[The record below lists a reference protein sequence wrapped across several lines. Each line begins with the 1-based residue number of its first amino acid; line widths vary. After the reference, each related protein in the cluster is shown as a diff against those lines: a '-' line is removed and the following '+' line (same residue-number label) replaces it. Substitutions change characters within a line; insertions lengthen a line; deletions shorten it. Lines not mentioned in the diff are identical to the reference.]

1 MKPKKWLALFLAA
14 ALTISAASPSSMT
27 VMASEQT
34 AESKEAESVEEPEE
48 KVEAEEVAEL
58 EEQPEVEETT
68 EPEEQ
73 PKVKETTEP
82 EEQPEVTETTE
93 PEEQP
98 EVEETAEPEEQP
110 EVTETTEPEE
120 KTEVEEVIE
129 SEETTEENVTVED
142 EIEGQPAVQSLL
154 PLEEKKVYLSL
165 INYTESELQSMPI
178 RTILGLLRNYDGTAV
193 DISEDAV
200 IAWDSTYEL
209 PGEPRSAWAG
219 DFQVVDR
226 DTTVNVWCQ
235 VDLSEYIAH
244 MIVGKGNQLDSDAIR
259 YEITV
264 YLPKIW
270 EQVQY
275 SLYTADEKHEEVT
288 GENISEKW
296 NSESSIDGIDATDS
310 NGVYAASSAV
320 VFNSANYQS
329 GKEYDL
335 KMSLSQTERPDLQV
349 EVYTLEEYQK
359 LQAGQSA
366 VAITDQI
373 LNGNGY
379 RANYDSEQ
387 IFVVVYKKK
396 DTGAT
401 IGQFSAH
408 YRAMGRNVISTY
420 TFTGRL
426 YVYDGQQVITVADKD
441 EGSDDVDAS
450 VLYKTTDAET
460 TKYSHGHYDL
470 YKGYAADGK
479 YYFQAELTDENGNN
493 VSDHIVK
500 IVEGNYSSLPEA
512 EGQKDIKTELLNTQT
527 IPGGYELKLKKNI
540 DEDINADTSFCAF
553 LDDGS
558 VWKIYIGLK
567 EYETYG
573 NVFKISGARQEDRT
587 FKSGE
592 NAYVLADSKYNG
604 NSKGNWSDLDTYME
618 NGYQTIFLNDKDV
631 DLSKLQPYFTTDASN
646 KVYAG
651 PQQESG
657 VSVKDFSNGAVQYTT
672 ISDKYDAKNYWVTFV
687 KKATGPKL
695 FVNGPGERDVLLGA
709 EWDYHD
715 ILIAN
720 VGDAVLTGLKVEL
733 NATHLKLDDYWTVGG
748 EGNDTLAAFTT
759 VDVGDKK
766 YGELANLAKI
776 RLEPD
781 GTGRIE
787 GTLTVSADGQEPVT
801 IKLKGY
807 ASGADFTTEVLDD
820 AVKYVP
826 YSFLISNS
834 NMYDWNAVSYKLVSG
849 KLPAGV
855 SFNEQTGEI
864 YGTPTETGEF
874 SISIQLET
882 KNEETGDQTETH
894 TADYVLVVGDNSNES
909 VYKSSDPGYELL
921 QAIGEDTNGNYD
933 FVVRSWDDQLFVSR
947 GELNEFV
954 DLWLNGEKLIDGT
967 DYTKVRGS
975 TRITVRSQTF
985 KNKAKRE
992 GTNTIAAEFRVNGD
1006 RNGEL
1011 KRTAQNFRL
1020 DIREDN
1026 TSGNNNGSNT
1036 GNGGKK
1042 HSSSGSGSGSSSDN
1056 AVSTAATAAGVT
1068 VFDGVKFVARVMD
1081 SNNQP
1086 MANATVELHSTPQ
1099 TALTNAGGYATF
1111 NPVEF
1116 GTHTFIVKDSARNVL
1131 ATKEFELQEGNSV
1144 VINGSKLTAKNGSTV
1159 ALSLKAENGELTF
1172 ISAVATGDHEQPM
1185 VWMVMLLS
1193 CLVILGVVG
1202 YRKRNMWFKRQ

>member
-48 KVEAEEVAEL
+48 KAEAEEVTEL
-58 EEQPEVEETT
+58 
-68 EPEEQ
+68 
-73 PKVKETTEP
+73 
-82 EEQPEVTETTE
+82 
-93 PEEQP
+93 EEQP

-110 EVTETTEPEE
+110 EVKETTEPEE
-120 KTEVEEVIE
+120 KTEGEEVTA
-129 SEETTEENVTVED
+129 SEETTEEASENVTDIVED

-165 INYTESELQSMPI
+165 INYTESELQSMPM

-209 PGEPRSAWAG
+209 PGDPRSAWAG

-270 EQVQY
+270 EQVKY

-296 NSESSIDGIDATDS
+296 NSESSIDGIDTTDS
-310 NGVYAASSAV
+310 NGVYAKSSV

-540 DEDINADTSFCAF
+540 DEDIDADTSFCAF

-592 NAYVLADSKYNG
+592 NAYVLADSKYSG
-604 NSKGNWSDLDTYME
+604 NSEGNWSDLDTYME

-631 DLSKLQPYFTTDASN
+631 D
-646 KVYAG
+646 
-651 PQQESG
+651 
-657 VSVKDFSNGAVQYTT
+657 
-672 ISDKYDAKNYWVTFV
+672 
-687 KKATGPKL
+687 
-695 FVNGPGERDVLLGA
+695 
-709 EWDYHD
+709 
-715 ILIAN
+715 
-720 VGDAVLTGLKVEL
+720 
-733 NATHLKLDDYWTVGG
+733 
-748 EGNDTLAAFTT
+748 
-759 VDVGDKK
+759 
-766 YGELANLAKI
+766 
-776 RLEPD
+776 
-781 GTGRIE
+781 IE
-787 GTLTVSADGQEPVT
+787 
-801 IKLKGY
+801 
-807 ASGADFTTEVLDD
+807 
-820 AVKYVP
+820 
-826 YSFLISNS
+826 
-834 NMYDWNAVSYKLVSG
+834 
-849 KLPAGV
+849 
-855 SFNEQTGEI
+855 
-864 YGTPTETGEF
+864 
-874 SISIQLET
+874 
-882 KNEETGDQTETH
+882 
-894 TADYVLVVGDNSNES
+894 
-909 VYKSSDPGYELL
+909 
-921 QAIGEDTNGNYD
+921 
-933 FVVRSWDDQLFVSR
+933 
-947 GELNEFV
+947 
-954 DLWLNGEKLIDGT
+954 
-967 DYTKVRGS
+967 
-975 TRITVRSQTF
+975 
-985 KNKAKRE
+985 
-992 GTNTIAAEFRVNGD
+992 
-1006 RNGEL
+1006 
-1011 KRTAQNFRL
+1011 
-1020 DIREDN
+1020 
-1026 TSGNNNGSNT
+1026 
-1036 GNGGKK
+1036 
-1042 HSSSGSGSGSSSDN
+1042 
-1056 AVSTAATAAGVT
+1056 
-1068 VFDGVKFVARVMD
+1068 
-1081 SNNQP
+1081 
-1086 MANATVELHSTPQ
+1086 
-1099 TALTNAGGYATF
+1099 
-1111 NPVEF
+1111 
-1116 GTHTFIVKDSARNVL
+1116 
-1131 ATKEFELQEGNSV
+1131 
-1144 VINGSKLTAKNGSTV
+1144 
-1159 ALSLKAENGELTF
+1159 
-1172 ISAVATGDHEQPM
+1172 
-1185 VWMVMLLS
+1185 
-1193 CLVILGVVG
+1193 
-1202 YRKRNMWFKRQ
+1202 

>member
-14 ALTISAASPSSMT
+14 ALIISAASPSSMT

-34 AESKEAESVEEPEE
+34 AESTEMESVEEPEQ
-48 KVEAEEVAEL
+48 EAESAETAEPEEKEEVEEVTEL
-58 EEQPEVEETT
+58 EKQPEVEETTEPEGQPEVEETT

-73 PKVKETTEP
+73 PEEEETTEP
-82 EEQPEVTETTE
+82 EEQPEEEEITES
-93 PEEQP
+93 
-98 EVEETAEPEEQP
+98 
-110 EVTETTEPEE
+110 EE

-129 SEETTEENVTVED
+129 PEETTEAEEVTEPEETTEEKVTVED

-154 PLEEKKVYLSL
+154 PLEERDAYIVLSD
-165 INYTESELQSMPI
+165 YTGDLSAMPVSTWLSMLKDSNDNPLEI
-178 RTILGLLRNYDGTAV
+178 P
-193 DISEDAV
+193 EDAM
-200 IAWDSTYEL
+200 IAIDGYPEHI
-209 PGEPRSAWAG
+209 GEPYSAFDG
-219 DFQVVDR
+219 EYYVVDR
-226 DTTVNVWCQ
+226 NGTIDANFGLPAHGEYTV
-235 VDLSEYIAH
+235 H
-244 MIVGKGNQLDSDAIR
+244 MIVGNGKQLDSTAVR
-259 YEITV
+259 YAVRVFASTTRLEEFV
-264 YLPKIW
+264 EYA
-270 EQVQY
+270 
-275 SLYTADEKHEEVT
+275 LYTADGNAKQIEGTTFVEEPYSDSGV
-288 GENISEKW
+288 
-296 NSESSIDGIDATDS
+296 DGIDD
-310 NGVYAASSAV
+310 NLGVVVLRSAD
-320 VFNSANYQS
+320 Y
-329 GKEYDL
+329 KEGTFYNL
-335 KMSLSQTERPDLQV
+335 KMNLSVTERPDITT
-349 EVYTLEEYQK
+349 EIYTLSEYQK
-359 LQAGQSA
+359 MQSGQSA
-366 VAITDQI
+366 STITDR
-373 LNGNGY
+373 LLGADGY
-379 RANYDSEQ
+379 KATYDNNQLFVIEIKDKKTGTLIKRAL
-387 IFVVVYKKK
+387 
-396 DTGAT
+396 TGFRVSQNA
-401 IGQFSAH
+401 GD
-408 YRAMGRNVISTY
+408 YY
-420 TFTGRL
+420 TFKGTL
-426 YVYDGQQVITVADKD
+426 LSNDGQQMTQAADQETWDGEDNEVWKT
-441 EGSDDVDAS
+441 EINCGVFN
-450 VLYKTTDAET
+450 LYKNHYLMDEYYLAGKIEDA
-460 TKYSHGHYDL
+460 
-470 YKGYAADGK
+470 
-479 YYFQAELTDENGNN
+479 NGN
-493 VSDHIVK
+493 DAKDQIAR
-500 IVEGNYSSLPEA
+500 IVEGSYTSADEIEGRDDVKEQLYANGFLLHQETSNY
-512 EGQKDIKTELLNTQT
+512 
-527 IPGGYELKLKKNI
+527 
-540 DEDINADTSFCAF
+540 EDASADMTVLFT
-553 LDDGS
+553 DGS
-558 VWKIYIGLK
+558 VYQLRLFIYPYEKSINQFQVYGAKQGEKIFEHGK
-567 EYETYG
+567 
-573 NVFKISGARQEDRT
+573 
-587 FKSGE
+587 
-592 NAYVLADSKYNG
+592 NAYVFTSSKY
-604 NSKGNWSDLDTYME
+604 STEWEWSRLDSYML

-631 DLSKLQPYFTTDASN
+631 DLSRLQPYFTTDASN

-672 ISDKYDAKNYWVTFV
+672 ISDKYGAKNYWVTFV

-695 FVNGPGERDVLLGA
+695 FVNGPGERDILLDG

-720 VGDAVLTGLKVEL
+720 VGDAALTGLKVEL
-733 NATHLKLDDYWTVGG
+733 NATHLKLDDYWIVGG

-776 RLEPD
+776 RLVPD

-834 NMYDWNAVSYKLVSG
+834 NMYEWNVVSYKLVSG

-874 SISIQLET
+874 PISIQLET
-882 KNEETGDQTETH
+882 KNEETGEQEETH

-921 QAIGEDTNGNYD
+921 QAIGEDANGNYD

-1020 DIREDN
+1020 DIKED
-1026 TSGNNNGSNT
+1026 TVSDNNS
-1036 GNGGKK
+1036 GKK
-1042 HSSSGSGSGSSSDN
+1042 HSGGGSGSGSSNDN
-1056 AVSTAATAAGVT
+1056 AVTAVTTAAGVA

-1081 SNNQP
+1081 ANNQP

-1099 TALTNAGGYATF
+1099 TALTNTSGYATF

-1116 GTHTFIVKDSARNVL
+1116 GTHTFIVKDSAGNVL
-1131 ATKEFELQEGNSV
+1131 AVKEFELQEGNSV
-1144 VINGSKLTAKNGSTV
+1144 LINGSKLVAKNGSTV
-1159 ALSLKAENGELTF
+1159 ALSLKVENGELLLV
-1172 ISAVATGDHEQPM
+1172 SAVVTGDHEQPI

-1202 YRKRNMWFKRQ
+1202 YRKRNIWFRR